1 MASPLPG
8 PAGNI
13 EFPLHATVGSRAS
26 AALDVEAALA
36 EGRSLAGVTS

>member
-1 MASPLPG
+1 MVSPLPG

-13 EFPLHATVGSRAS
+13 EFPLHATVGSRET

-36 EGRSLAGVTS
+36 EGRALVEVTS